1 MVLRYP
7 LIIKIGIPVFLLL
20 IILLHVIRR
29 KVKYKGGKKVANTR
43 FAKNLPEYRAVWL
56 RYRLFSILA
65 ELGLIAAGVATLVL
79 LARPAEVEKVVSG
92 TKQRDIFLC
101 LDVSYSICDLNY
113 ELVDNLKDVV
123 ANMSDEKFG
132 ISIFNTSTVLYVPM
146 TDDYD
151 FINQKLDELKV
162 YFEKQRE
169 YMHLYYG
176 DKLSPDAYE
185 RMSELEDELE
195 YYDAG
200 TLVNNYRKGSSL
212 IGEGLASCMFSFP
225 RLNEEDR
232 TRVIIFSTDNEQ
244 SAFGK
249 PLVELDE
256 ATDLCKKYGITVF
269 SIYPTED
276 YRDSF
281 LISENAYAK
290 NKENLK
296 YAVEKTGGQQYE
308 ASDQLPASQVI
319 KSIQSQQVLEV
330 ENISIRKVTDKPFA
344 AFIVLF
350 SGLLLMA
357 FAGVMLKI

>member
-7 LIIKIGIPVFLLL
+7 LVLKIGIPAFILVV
-20 IILLHVIRR
+20 ILLFVIKR
-29 KVKYKGGKKVANTR
+29 KIHYKGGKRVANTR
-43 FAKNLPEYRAVWL
+43 FVKNLPEYRSIWI
-56 RYRLFSILA
+56 RYRIIGILA
-65 ELGLIAAGVATLVL
+65 ILGLLVSSFSTLVL
-79 LARPAEVEKVVSG
+79 ISRPSKVEKVVSG

-113 ELVDNLKDVV
+113 DLVDNLKDVV

-162 YFEKQRE
+162 YFEKQKE

-176 DKLSPDAYE
+176 DRSSPDAYA
-185 RMSELEDELE
+185 RMEQLEEELE

-244 SAFGK
+244 SAFNK
-249 PLVELDE
+249 PLLELDE
-256 ATDLCKKYGITVF
+256 ATDLCSKYGITVF

-281 LISENAYAK
+281 LISDNAYAK
-290 NKENLK
+290 NKENLRA
-296 YAVEKTGGQQYE
+296 AVEKTGGQQYE
-308 ASDQLPASQVI
+308 ASDQLPASQII

-330 ENISIRKVTDKPFA
+330 ENITIRKVTDRPFVP
-344 AFIVLF
+344 FVCLF

-357 FAGVMLKI
+357 VAGVLMKL